1 MTDPLPILPFRRP
14 AAARARVPGS
24 KSLTNRGLILAAMCA
39 ERVEL
44 RGALFGDDTAVLC
57 DALRALGL
65 QIDADPAASTIAVQG
80 CGGRIPR
87 ASASLFTGL
96 SGTSAR
102 FLTALCAAASRGTYR
117 IDGTE
122 RMRERPMAGLFDAL
136 ASQGTSFRWLGK
148 PGFLPVEI
156 EPCGLRGGSV
166 IVDARESSQML
177 SGLLM
182 AAPLARTPLEV
193 GVHGGVRQPFVE
205 MTIRQA
211 AAFGVNFT
219 SRDDRYL
226 APAGSRYSRTAPYPI
241 EPDAT
246 AASYFMALPIATGG
260 RVAVDGLVG
269 PDESLQ
275 GDVAFAGVLRDC
287 GLEVNFGA
295 DGVAARRTDGLRG
308 TTADFSGFSDT
319 FLTLAALAPLLE
331 GPTRITGVA
340 HTRKQETDR
349 VAGAAA
355 ELRRL
360 GQEVEETED
369 SIEIHPRPLKSG
381 QTIRTY
387 GDHRFAMSFG
397 ILGCH
402 DLAGDGTPWLSIAD
416 PGCCAKTFPG
426 FFDELAACRTFALPR
441 QETPENPTP

>member
-1 MTDPLPILPFRRP
+1 MTDPLPIRPFRRP

-24 KSLTNRGLILAAMCA
+24 KSLTNRALILAAMCG

-44 RGALFGDDTAVLC
+44 RGALFSEDSAVLC
-57 DALRALGL
+57 DALRTLGL
-65 QIDADPAASTIAVQG
+65 EVDADPAAGTIAVQG

-102 FLTALCAAASRGTYR
+102 FLTAFVAAAGRGTYR

-122 RMRERPMAGLFDAL
+122 RMRERPMAGLLDAL
-136 ASQGTSFRWLGK
+136 AAQGAKFRWLGK
-148 PGFLPVEI
+148 PGFLPVEM
-156 EPCGLRGGSV
+156 ETLGLRGGSV
-166 IVDARESSQML
+166 QVDARESSQML

-182 AAPLARTPLEV
+182 AAPLAGTPLEI
-193 GVHGGVRQPFVE
+193 GVQGGVREPFVE
-205 MTIRQA
+205 MTVRQS
-211 AAFGVNFT
+211 AAFGVRFA
-219 SRDDRYL
+219 SRDGRYL
-226 APAGSRYSRTAPYPI
+226 AVAGSRYSRSAPYPV

-246 AASYFMALPIATGG
+246 AASYFMALPVATGG
-260 RVAVDGLVG
+260 CVTVEGLVS
-269 PDESLQ
+269 PAESLQ

-287 GLEVNFGA
+287 GLEAEFGA
-295 DGVAARRTDGLRG
+295 DGLSSQRTRAPRG
-308 TTADFSGFSDT
+308 TTADFSRFSDT
-319 FLTLAALAPLLE
+319 FLTLAALAPLLD
-331 GPTRITGVA
+331 GPTRITGIA

-360 GQEVEETED
+360 GQEVAETED
-369 SIEIHPRPLKSG
+369 SIEIHPRPLRRG
-381 QTIRTY
+381 ETIQTY

-402 DLAGDGTPWLSIAD
+402 DLAGDGSPWLSIAD

-426 FFDELAACRTFALPR
+426 FFDELDRIRDASTSAP
-441 QETPENPTP
+441 

>member
-1 MTDPLPILPFRRP
+1 MTDPLPILPFRRH

-24 KSLTNRGLILAAMCA
+24 KSLTNRGLIFAAMCA

-44 RGALFGDDTAVLC
+44 RGALFGDDTSVLC

-65 QIDADPAASTIAVQG
+65 QVEADAGAHTIAVQG

-102 FLTALCAAASRGTYR
+102 FLTAFCAAAGRGSYH
-117 IDGTE
+117 IDGTA

-136 ASQGTSFRWLGK
+136 SSQGSMFRWLGK
-148 PGFLPVEI
+148 PGFLPVALEA
-156 EPCGLRGGSV
+156 CGLRGGSV
-166 IVDARESSQML
+166 QVDARESSQML

-182 AAPLARTPLEV
+182 AAPLAGTPLEV
-193 GVHGGVRQPFVE
+193 SVHGGVRQPFVE

-211 AAFGVNFT
+211 AAFGVSFG
-219 SRDDRYL
+219 SHDGRYL
-226 APAGSRYSRTAPYPI
+226 APAASRYSRATPYSI

-260 RVAVDGLVG
+260 NAAVDGLAG
-269 PDESLQ
+269 PGESLQ
-275 GDVAFAGVLRDC
+275 GDVAFSEVLRAC
-287 GLEVNFGA
+287 GLEVTYNANGA
-295 DGVAARRTDGLRG
+295 ESRRAGALRG
-308 TTADFSGFSDT
+308 TTADFNEFSDT
-319 FLTLAALAPLLE
+319 FLTLAALAPLLD
-331 GPTRITGVA
+331 GPTRITGIA

-360 GQEVEETED
+360 GQEVVETED
-369 SIEIHPRPLKSG
+369 SIEIRPRPLTRG
-381 QTIRTY
+381 QTVQTY

-402 DLAGDGTPWLSIAD
+402 DLADDGTPWLSIAD

-426 FFDELAACRTFALPR
+426 FFDELDRIRDASSSAS
-441 QETPENPTP
+441 

>member
-1 MTDPLPILPFRRP
+1 VTDPLPILPFRGP

-24 KSLTNRGLILAAMCA
+24 KSLTNRGLILAAMCG

-44 RGALFGDDTAVLC
+44 GGALFSEDSAVLC

-65 QIDADPAASTIAVQG
+65 EVDVDPAAGMIAVQG

-102 FLTALCAAASRGTYR
+102 FLTAFVAAAGRGTYR

-136 ASQGTSFRWLGK
+136 AAQGAQFRWLGQ
-148 PGFLPVEI
+148 PGYLPVEL
-156 EPCGLRGGSV
+156 EACGLRGGSAL
-166 IVDARESSQML
+166 VDASESSQML

-182 AAPLARTPLEV
+182 AAPLAGMPLEV
-193 GVHGGVRQPFVE
+193 GVQGGVRLPFVE

-211 AAFGVNFT
+211 VAFGVSFA
-219 SRDDRYL
+219 SHDGRYI
-226 APAGSRYSRTAPYPI
+226 ATAGSRYSRTTPYPI

-260 RVAVDGLVG
+260 SVNVAGVVR
-269 PDESLQ
+269 PDDSLQ
-275 GDVAFAGVLRDC
+275 GDVAFAGVLRDT
-287 GLEVNFGA
+287 GLEVAFGA
-295 DGVAARRTDGLRG
+295 DGVVARHGTDSRG
-308 TTADFSGFSDT
+308 VTADFSGFSDT

-331 GPTRITGVA
+331 GPTRITGIA

-355 ELRRL
+355 ELRKL
-360 GQEVEETED
+360 GQEVIEDED
-369 SIEIHPRPLKSG
+369 SIEIRPRVLRPGK
-381 QTIRTY
+381 TIETY
-387 GDHRFAMSFG
+387 GDHRFAMSFA
-397 ILGCH
+397 ILGC
-402 DLAGDGTPWLSIAD
+402 ANIMGDGSPWLSIAD

-426 FFDELAACRTFALPR
+426 FFDELARIRDASASAP
-441 QETPENPTP
+441 